1 MGHSLDTRAIAGEV
15 VLRSRPGCRSASP
28 IRTGAVDDP
37 DWRAETTSILVML
50 ARPMDAGADS
60 FDAASM
66 RGSRC
71 ESICAGRI
79 ADTAMVIAV
88 MAAAAIPSAI
98 RGTDGS

>member
-1 MGHSLDTRAIAGEV
+1 MGQSLDTRTIAGEV

-37 DWRAETTSILVML
+37 DWRAETTLMLVTV
-50 ARPMDAGADS
+50 ARPTDAGADA

-66 RGSRC
+66 RGSRR

-88 MAAAAIPSAI
+88 MATAAIPSAT